1 MGCCSSKT
9 AEDATSKGQGTG
21 EPAPQQQSG
30 LNPAH
35 KSPQGRGAPSYER
48 PSTNMNDKGPISQEK
63 VVPQV
68 AAVSRSPSR
77 QSVVKPAHES
87 HQVRGASPYEP
98 PTTNLDD
105 KGPTSVVS
113 PVARAV
119 SRLPSQQSRTGPAR
133 ESPDQVGGASSYEP
147 PTTNL
152 DDDGVAS
159 QERVVPHI
167 ARTVSRLPS
176 QQGRTRPARESSDQV
191 GGASSYEPPTTNL
204 DDNGVALQE
213 RVVPPVARAVSRHP
227 SQQSGTKPARKLPQI
242 GGASSAY
249 ERPTTNVDDKG
260 PTLEERVVLP
270 VARAV
275 SRLPSQQ
282 TGAKPA
288 RESPPVGGTSSYEP
302 PTTNLD
308 DRGPTSVV
316 PPIARA
322 LEEHHPQRV
331 VPPVA
336 QAVSRLP
343 SQQSRTGPTRESP
356 DQLGEASSYE
366 PPTTNLDDRGPTLR
380 DSEQV
385 APPVARAVSR
395 LPSQQ
400 SGTKQARES
409 PQVGGPS
416 SYRQPTRSAWAKL
429 PVSTVAGSAPQKVDD
444 DFPALTSPG
453 SGVKSSAA
461 QSEHSRAPSKRPA
474 KNYSARRLLNS
485 TVRQILPEDFKFR
498 ILVVGKN
505 GSGKSSLI
513 KAVFK
518 VDVTTL
524 GKGDID
530 AEFCPGDN
538 RYIIVHE
545 CSGLDSRASDSQ
557 DLQTIRNFISYRT
570 DTRRSPS
577 ERLHAIWICV
587 PASDVI
593 SGRLGDGVEDILG
606 FENVPVVVVFTKFDL
621 VVSQVPLNSH
631 SGGPQHNEH
640 ARARARIE
648 ESCRRL
654 FRKDPKDVPAEIVSD
669 DPRFVGLIDNLTVTT
684 DKFIT
689 DSRAPFTRSGA
700 QGEEQQIG
708 AVPLAWSAALRVNHD
723 IIIQASIEVGRGQY
737 WRSLRSSVDFADQTL
752 KKCVNILHLDIVEIW
767 NMNDKTR
774 YLSSDQF
781 KAKMSHLVKDL
792 AGSVNGTSG
801 SDLTRAGNGYA
812 HWVNDVYRGSQEN
825 VRCVMGY
832 IVNLTVILDGIFR
845 IAAGDMS
852 PSHAQQVFERHAR
865 SKHRDTIHND
875 IRSFI
880 TEAFAMKLSLQQ
892 SQKDLVLDGIVD
904 LIKQFCVPHSES
916 GNGRNG

>member
-1 MGCCSSKT
+1 M
-9 AEDATSKGQGTG
+9 D
-21 EPAPQQQSG
+21 
-30 LNPAH
+30 
-35 KSPQGRGAPSYER
+35 
-48 PSTNMNDKGPISQEK
+48 DKGPTSQEK
-63 VVPQV
+63 VVQQV
-68 AAVSRSPSR
+68 AAVSRRTSQ
-77 QSVVKPAHES
+77 QSVAKPARGS
-87 HQVRGASPYEP
+87 PQFGGASPYEP

-105 KGPTSVVS
+105 RGPTSVVL

-119 SRLPSQQSRTGPAR
+119 SRLPSQQSRTRPAR
-133 ESPDQVGGASSYEP
+133 ESPDQNSGGASSYESPMTNLDDDGVALQERVVPQIARAVSRLPSQQGRTRPARELPDQVGGASSYEP

-152 DDDGVAS
+152 EDS
-159 QERVVPHI
+159 
-167 ARTVSRLPS
+167 
-176 QQGRTRPARESSDQV
+176 
-191 GGASSYEPPTTNL
+191 
-204 DDNGVALQE
+204 GVALQE

-227 SQQSGTKPARKLPQI
+227 SQQNGTKPARKLPQV

-260 PTLEERVVLP
+260 PTLQERVVLP

-275 SRLPSQQ
+275 SRHPSQQ
-282 TGAKPA
+282 AGAKPA
-288 RESPPVGGTSSYEP
+288 RESPPVGGTSSYEL

-316 PPIARA
+316 PPVAR
-322 LEEHHPQRV
+322 
-331 VPPVA
+331 
-336 QAVSRLP
+336 AVSRHP
-343 SQQSRTGPTRESP
+343 SQQSRTRPARESP
-356 DQLGEASSYE
+356 GQVGGASSSYE
-366 PPTTNLDDRGPTLR
+366 PPTTNLDDNGVTLQ
-380 DSEQV
+380 EWV
-385 APPVARAVSR
+385 VPPVARAVSR

-400 SGTKQARES
+400 TRTGPAHESPDQVGEASSHEPPTNLDDRTLQDSEQVAPLVARAVSRLPSQQNGTKQARES

-416 SYRQPTRSAWAKL
+416 SYRQPTRSAWGKL
-429 PVSTVAGSAPQKVDD
+429 PVSTVGFTPQKVDE

-453 SGVKSSAA
+453 SGVKSSVT
-461 QSEHSRAPSKRPA
+461 QSEHSRASSKRPA
-474 KNYSARRLLNS
+474 KNYSARRPLNS
-485 TVRQILPEDFKFR
+485 TVRQVLPEDFKFR
-498 ILVVGKN
+498 ILVLGKN

-518 VDVTTL
+518 VDVTVL
-524 GKGDID
+524 GKADID
-530 AEFCPGDN
+530 AEFCPRDN
-538 RYIIVHE
+538 RYLIVHE
-545 CSGLDSRASDSQ
+545 CSGLDSQATDSQ
-557 DLQTIRNFISYRT
+557 DLQTIRNFISHRT
-570 DTRRSPS
+570 DARRSPS

-593 SGRLGDGVEDILG
+593 TGRLGDGVEDILG

-621 VVSQVPLNSH
+621 VVSQVPLNSP
-631 SGGPQHNEH
+631 SGGPQHHER

-654 FRKDPKDVPAEIVSD
+654 FHKDSKDVPAEIVSD

-684 DKFIT
+684 DRFIT

-700 QGEEQQIG
+700 QGEEQRIG

-723 IIIQASIEVGRGQY
+723 IIIQASIEVGRSQY
-737 WRSLRSSVDFADQTL
+737 WRSLRSSVDFADQSL

-792 AGSVNGTSG
+792 AGSVNGTPG
-801 SDLTRAGNGYA
+801 SDLTRAGGGYA

-825 VRCVMGY
+825 VCCVMGY

-852 PSHAQQVFERHAR
+852 PNHAQQVFERHAR
-865 SKHRDTIHND
+865 SRHRDTIHND

-880 TEAFAMKLSLQQ
+880 AEAFARKLSVQQ